1 MQHTRRLRLQ
11 FEWLLRYRRK
21 QDTVQPEAV
30 RGSASHRKMTAMRR
44 IERSAEKRD
53 APLRSRVH

>member
-1 MQHTRRLRLQ
+1 MQHARGLRLQ
-11 FEWLLRYRRK
+11 FEWLPRYRRK
-21 QDTVQPEAV
+21 QDAIQPKAIG
-30 RGSASHRKMTAMRR
+30 GSPSDCKVTAMRR